1 MGKVTYQQL
10 VEQLGEPKTSR
21 LVLGTLGCR
30 FDTFPCGCVRIVR
43 MGDMPLPVDDKGRIV
58 IRVRVEFQPCEIHR
72 AEFEG
77 KEVL

>member
-21 LVLGTLGCR
+21 LVLGTLGYR
-30 FDTFPCGCVRIVR
+30 LDTFPCGCVRIVR

-58 IRVRVEFQPCEIHR
+58 IRAEVEFRPCVTHR

>member
-1 MGKVTYQQL
+1 VPRTH
-10 VEQLGEPKTSR
+10 R

-30 FDTFPCGCVRIVR
+30 FDTFPCGCVSIVR
-43 MGDMPLPVDDKGRIV
+43 MGDMPLPVNDKGCIV
-58 IRVRVEFQPCEIHR
+58 IPVKVEFRPCEIHR

>member
-21 LVLGTLGCR
+21 LVLGTLGYR
-30 FDTFPCGCVRIVR
+30 LDTFPCGCTRIVR
-43 MGDMPLPVDDKGRIV
+43 MGDMPLSVDDKGRIV
-58 IRVRVEFQPCEIHR
+58 IRVKVEFRPCEIHR